1 MKGRARSRDDRL
13 SHSDNDMGG
22 GGAPLKSHLFI
33 QIYRELWGTGGPHST
48 LHAPGRGKRRPSLP
62 MGDPMGVGGAALGGG
77 LGEVGAG
84 TSPEGITCS
93 PGSDRP
99 QRPWVV
105 SGKLC

>member
-1 MKGRARSRDDRL
+1 
-13 SHSDNDMGG
+13 
-22 GGAPLKSHLFI
+22 
-33 QIYRELWGTGGPHST
+33 
-48 LHAPGRGKRRPSLP
+48 